1 MYYDGISPKRNIA
14 AANKLARD
22 GIKFVIGHPFSDC
35 AVPAS
40 DVYEDKR
47 VLMISP
53 AATSPELTAHGHRL
67 TFRTV
72 GTDDVQEQVLRCVI
86 GVCKFNYSLFFL
98 AKEDT
103 VVDRGTLAVVS
114 GCNKETK
121 TCARSRFSGRVNW
134 RSSIAQSLSCM
145 ALRAIDRGTA
155 RDTS

>member
-86 GVCKFNYSLFFL
+86 GVCKFNYSLFFFS
-98 AKEDT
+98 EG
-103 VVDRGTLAVVS
+103 RHS
-114 GCNKETK
+114 S
-121 TCARSRFSGRVNW
+121 RSRYLCCCV
-134 RSSIAQSLSCM
+134 
-145 ALRAIDRGTA
+145 
-155 RDTS
+155 